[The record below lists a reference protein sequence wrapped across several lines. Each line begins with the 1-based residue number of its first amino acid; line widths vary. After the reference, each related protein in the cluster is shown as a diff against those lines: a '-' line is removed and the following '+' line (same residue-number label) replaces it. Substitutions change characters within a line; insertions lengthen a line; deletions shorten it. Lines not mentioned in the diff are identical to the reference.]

1 MKILVLNS
9 GSSTQK
15 NCLYDLD
22 PDQLGASFP
31 TDFPTEPILQGRG
44 YANEPIWSGTIDWLH
59 KPDIAECKAKGN
71 GQEFIQ
77 HLPNNDRQGV
87 LTKLLASLYTGE
99 TQVIED
105 LAAIDI
111 VGHRVV
117 HGGDRYSQPVLITPE
132 VEGAIEELISLAP
145 AHNPANL
152 EGIKIIRQALP
163 DVPQVAVFDTAFH
176 QTLPAAAAVYPLP
189 YDLFQQGIRRYGF
202 HGISHQY
209 CSDRAAQILGQP
221 LENLRLINCHLGNG
235 CSLAAI
241 ANGVSVDTTMGFTPL
256 EGLMMGSRSG
266 SVDPGILLY
275 LSRQGYSTADLDDL
289 LHKRSGLLGVSG
301 VSSDLRRVLGAIEE
315 GNTQAQLAL
324 DVYIHRLSAGIAALV
339 PSLGGLE
346 ALVFTGGVGEHSPI
360 VRQLTCDRLA
370 FLGIAI
376 DAERN
381 YLSNPQNSRQQ
392 KERDI
397 ATPNSAVR
405 VLIIQ
410 TQEDWS
416 IAKACW
422 TIQEANSDNFE

>member
-22 PDQLGASFP
+22 PDHLGASFP
-31 TDFPTEPILQGRG
+31 KDFPMEPI
-44 YANEPIWSGTIDWLH
+44 EPIWSGTIDWLH
-59 KPDIAECKAKGN
+59 QPGIAECKAQGN

-77 HLPNNDRQGV
+77 HLPNDDRQGV

-163 DVPQVAVFDTAFH
+163 HVPQVAVFDTAFH
-176 QTLPAAAAVYPLP
+176 QTLPAAATVYPLP
-189 YDLFQQGIRRYGF
+189 YELFQQGIRRYGF

-235 CSLAAI
+235 CSLAAV
-241 ANGVSVDTTMGFTPL
+241 AKGVSVDTTMGFTPL

-301 VSSDLRRVLGAIEE
+301 VSSDLRRVLEAISQREGYANEE

-324 DVYIHRLSAGIAALV
+324 DVYIHRLSANIAALV
-339 PSLGGLE
+339 PSLGGLDV
-346 ALVFTGGVGEHSPI
+346 LVFTGGVGEHSSI

-376 DAERN
+376 DADRN
-381 YLSNPQNSRQQ
+381 YLSNPQSSQEQ

-422 TIQEANSDNFE
+422 TIHGTNSPALE

>member
-1 MKILVLNS
+1 
-9 GSSTQK
+9 
-15 NCLYDLD
+15 
-22 PDQLGASFP
+22 
-31 TDFPTEPILQGRG
+31 
-44 YANEPIWSGTIDWLH
+44 
-59 KPDIAECKAKGN
+59 
-71 GQEFIQ
+71 
-77 HLPNNDRQGV
+77 
-87 LTKLLASLYTGE
+87 
-99 TQVIED
+99 
-105 LAAIDI
+105 
-111 VGHRVV
+111 
-117 HGGDRYSQPVLITPE
+117 
-132 VEGAIEELISLAP
+132 
-145 AHNPANL
+145 
-152 EGIKIIRQALP
+152 
-163 DVPQVAVFDTAFH
+163 
-176 QTLPAAAAVYPLP
+176 
-189 YDLFQQGIRRYGF
+189 
-202 HGISHQY
+202 
-209 CSDRAAQILGQP
+209 
-221 LENLRLINCHLGNG
+221 
-235 CSLAAI
+235 
-241 ANGVSVDTTMGFTPL
+241 
-256 EGLMMGSRSG
+256 MMGSRSG